1 MTDDERTL
9 RSYDGSWVSA
19 IGRHSKC
26 VGCTRKVDGKCRI
39 SKELD
44 EEEEKLVREAAN
56 PQE

>member
-1 MTDDERTL
+1 MTRI
-9 RSYDGSWVSA
+9 YDNSWVDA
-19 IGRHSKC
+19 IGNHPKC